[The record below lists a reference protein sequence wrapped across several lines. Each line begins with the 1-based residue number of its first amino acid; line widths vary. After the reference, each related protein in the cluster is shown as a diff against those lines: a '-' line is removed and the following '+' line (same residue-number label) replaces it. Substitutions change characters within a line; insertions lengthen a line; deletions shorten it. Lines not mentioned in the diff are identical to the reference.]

1 MQFRND
7 NGYAFWRGAWVNL
20 IVGGKKL
27 IKLKQGIGSG
37 SSEIT
42 KLVKCIE
49 AAWYWYCFCLSG
61 SAIYVTA
68 ISEI

>member
-37 SSEIT
+37 LSEIT

-49 AAWYWYCFCLSG
+49 AAWYCLLLLL
-61 SAIYVTA
+61 
-68 ISEI
+68 EWQ